1 MHSMNYADIMKQLK
15 AIGTVQNRKIYKRHG
30 SGDNVFGVS
39 FKNLRTLGKKIKVDH
54 ELARELWD
62 SGNTDARI
70 LACMIADPKK
80 ISKDELKSWIK
91 DIDYYVLC
99 DEFAKSLV
107 MRTPYAEELMIE
119 WMDSEAEYM
128 ARAGWTILSLL
139 VLDKKDTRSDN
150 YYIGYLDR
158 IEKDIHRSK
167 NRTKQAM
174 NNTIISIGIRNE
186 SLRDLSLSSADRIG
200 TVDVDVG
207 QTYCKIPDAREYI
220 EKTWKRK
227 R

>member
-1 MHSMNYADIMKQLK
+1 MIDDIMKQLE
-15 AIGTVQNRKIYKRHG
+15 ALGTAQNRKIYKRHG

-39 FKNLRTLGKKIKVDH
+39 FKDLRGMGKKIKVNH
-54 ELARELWD
+54 ELALELWD
-62 SGNTDARI
+62 SGNADARI

-80 ISKDELKSWIK
+80 ISKDTLNSWVNE
-91 DIDYYVLC
+91 IDYYVLS

-107 MRTPYAEELMIE
+107 FRTPFAEEMMMN
-119 WMDSEAEYM
+119 WMDSKKEYV

-139 VLDKKDTRSDN
+139 VLDMKDTRPDS
-150 YYIGYLDR
+150 YYTGYLKR
-158 IEKDIHRSK
+158 IEKDIHTSK

-174 NNTIISIGIRNE
+174 NNTLISIGIRNKA
-186 SLRDLSLSSADRIG
+186 LRDLSLSSADRIG
-200 TVDVDVG
+200 KVDVDVG
-207 QTYCKIPDAREYI
+207 QTYCKIPVAREYI